1 MYVTIDEVCDKIR
14 AKAARGRLSQALK
27 SIIDFVIFVYT
38 QDRSLARVFTSRE
51 LDLLCQELGSSQSL
65 KTPSRYDQERTVY
78 LVTQLSKSGGHS
90 RVLRD
95 LIAADPGSRNTI
107 LITDVLSH
115 SEPEELK
122 FLFPD
127 DSVDIEVAP
136 YPGYAERVRWVQER
150 LNHFCPERTY
160 ILQHHFDAV
169 LTAAIQPG
177 LTNKL
182 IYYHHGDHY
191 LTLGAHIPH
200 AVHVDLHSKGF
211 FNCRDREGIDGNVF
225 WPLTVP
231 DLPTRSKHR
240 FLGSGRLT
248 TCSVGSPEKFDNSH
262 LIGAIPYSVR
272 YPEILPVILEN
283 THGTHL
289 HIGEIPSRLRKEILR
304 NLRKAGISSERFIHY
319 PWVPSISGTLID
331 ENIDIY
337 VGSFPRGGGR
347 TVLEAMSCGMPLLV
361 HSNYRSRFFSDDDDV
376 YPEAMTW
383 RRPDE
388 LAEHLRNAT
397 RESLEAHSKKSRE
410 FYLMHHRPDLL
421 RHAIDR
427 TLSGG
432 ECKLPARRVY
442 RPNELQE
449 FLDEGRRPAASE
461 MIYRRL
467 PSPLLM
473 PLRSVRR
480 AVRAASK
487 GLGPKFNR

>member
-14 AKAARGRLSQALK
+14 SQAVQGRLSQALK

-51 LDLLCQELGSSQSL
+51 LDLLCQELGASQAL

-107 LITDVLSH
+107 LITNVLSY
-115 SEPEELK
+115 SEPDELR

-127 DSVDIEVAP
+127 DSVEIEVAP
-136 YPGYAERVRWVQER
+136 NIEYAERMRWIQER
-150 LNHFCPERTY
+150 LYRLCPDRTY
-160 ILQHHFDAV
+160 ILQHHFDAIS
-169 LTAAIQPG
+169 TAAIQPN

-191 LTLGAHIPH
+191 LTLGAHVPH
-200 AVHVDLHSKGF
+200 AIHVDLHSKGF
-211 FNCRDREGIDGNVF
+211 FNCREREGIDGNVF

-231 DLPTRSKHR
+231 DIPPRSERR

-248 TCSVGSPEKFDNSH
+248 TCSVGGPEKFDNSH

-272 YPEILPVILEN
+272 YSEILPVILEN
-283 THGTHL
+283 TNGTHL
-289 HIGEIPSRLRKEILR
+289 HLGEISGRLRREILR

-319 PWVPSISGTLID
+319 PWVSSISGTLVD

-337 VGSFPRGGGR
+337 IGSFPRGGGR

-361 HSNYRSRFFSDDDDV
+361 HSNYRSRFFSDADDV

-383 RRPDE
+383 RLPDE

-397 RESLEAHSKKSRE
+397 PESLEAHAKKSRE
-410 FYLMHHRPDLL
+410 FYLMNHRPDLL
-421 RHAIDR
+421 RHAIGR

-432 ECKLPARRVY
+432 EAELPPRRVY

-473 PLRSVRR
+473 PLRNVRR
-480 AVRAASK
+480 ALRAAAR